1 MELLQLVEKFKSVFR
16 IEKIEDVVDELKST
30 LLNAEKCRKLCEDW
44 ILICPDLTI
53 DYMQMIFQYYFADRK
68 EKMQDYTPKS
78 LAVAVAELSK
88 TKDEKICLDL
98 CAGSGALTIQKWNE
112 NNDLKFI
119 CKEYDSRVIPF
130 LLFNLA
136 IRNIDAE
143 VIHCDVL
150 SDENFKTYRTQKG
163 DRFAT
168 IKEITKSEFKA
179 DCCISN
185 PPYNMKWEQPVFAQL
200 QNRFSQCEVPPES
213 NANYA
218 FVLTALGD
226 INGKASFI
234 LPNGVLSTDN
244 QKEKQIRQ
252 YLVEMNFIESIIVC
266 PDKMFEVTSIPT
278 CIITFNKNKQHS
290 TVEMIDLRQRYET
303 EQRMQNGQ
311 FGGKSHTN
319 RTYAKEVKVISESQ
333 IQDVLIQIEQYGN
346 IAGYCKAV
354 SIEEIKKN
362 DYVLTPSRYIEF
374 ENIEN
379 AHRPYN
385 EIVADINRIVT
396 EKNNCKLTINETIA
410 KSLGFDIELFKQDNS
425 TNNDFSKLT
434 EKICGEKIV
443 KNDYF
448 KTTKNKNEI
457 TFANNSKENI
467 SSILMMIFN
476 TWKQHIYYLNVEEN
490 RYLAE
495 LRDALLPELMRGKI
509 DISDI

>member
-1 MELLQLVEKFKSVFR
+1 M
-16 IEKIEDVVDELKST
+16 
-30 LLNAEKCRKLCEDW
+30 EKCRKLCEDW

-168 IKEITKSEFKA
+168 VKEVDKSEFKA

-213 NANYA
+213 NA
-218 FVLTALGD
+218 
-226 INGKASFI
+226 I
-234 LPNGVLSTDN
+234 
-244 QKEKQIRQ
+244 
-252 YLVEMNFIESIIVC
+252 
-266 PDKMFEVTSIPT
+266 
-278 CIITFNKNKQHS
+278 
-290 TVEMIDLRQRYET
+290 
-303 EQRMQNGQ
+303 
-311 FGGKSHTN
+311 
-319 RTYAKEVKVISESQ
+319 
-333 IQDVLIQIEQYGN
+333 
-346 IAGYCKAV
+346 
-354 SIEEIKKN
+354 
-362 DYVLTPSRYIEF
+362 
-374 ENIEN
+374 
-379 AHRPYN
+379 
-385 EIVADINRIVT
+385 
-396 EKNNCKLTINETIA
+396 
-410 KSLGFDIELFKQDNS
+410 
-425 TNNDFSKLT
+425 
-434 EKICGEKIV
+434 
-443 KNDYF
+443 
-448 KTTKNKNEI
+448 
-457 TFANNSKENI
+457 
-467 SSILMMIFN
+467 
-476 TWKQHIYYLNVEEN
+476 
-490 RYLAE
+490 
-495 LRDALLPELMRGKI
+495 MRLY
-509 DISDI
+509 

>member
-1 MELLQLVEKFKSVFR
+1 MELLQLVKKFKSVFS

-168 IKEITKSEFKA
+168 VKEITKSEFKA

-218 FVLTALGD
+218 FVLTALD
-226 INGKASFI
+226 EITGKASFI

-252 YLVEMNFIESIIVC
+252 YLVKMNFIESIIVC
-266 PDKMFEVTSIPT
+266 PD
-278 CIITFNKNKQHS
+278 N
-290 TVEMIDLRQRYET
+290 
-303 EQRMQNGQ
+303 
-311 FGGKSHTN
+311 
-319 RTYAKEVKVISESQ
+319 
-333 IQDVLIQIEQYGN
+333 
-346 IAGYCKAV
+346 
-354 SIEEIKKN
+354 
-362 DYVLTPSRYIEF
+362 
-374 ENIEN
+374 
-379 AHRPYN
+379 
-385 EIVADINRIVT
+385 
-396 EKNNCKLTINETIA
+396 
-410 KSLGFDIELFKQDNS
+410 ELFKQDNG

-457 TFANNSKENI
+457 TFSNNSKENI

-476 TWKQHIYYLNVEEN
+476 TWKQHIYYLNFEEN

-495 LRDALLPELMRGKI
+495 LRDALLPELMSGKI
-509 DISDI
+509 DIGDI